1 MTEKIK
7 RYEKYSP
14 EDIKFFNQLA
24 EKYGMNQTIEY
35 LILKN
40 EDGREHYI
48 PKMYKIPSKD
58 NPKEGIEIEVFI
70 KNLLADEKL

>member
-24 EKYGMNQTIEY
+24 EKYEMKQTIEY

-48 PKMYKIPSKD
+48 PKMYKIPSKND
-58 NPKEGIEIEVFI
+58 PNGIEIEDFI
-70 KNLLADEKL
+70 KKLLAGEEI

>member
-24 EKYGMNQTIEY
+24 EKYEMKQTIEY

-48 PKMYKIPSKD
+48 PKMYKNPSKND
-58 NPKEGIEIEVFI
+58 PNGIEIEDFI
-70 KNLLADEKL
+70 KKLLAGEEI

>member
-24 EKYGMNQTIEY
+24 EKYEMKQTIEY

-40 EDGREHYI
+40 KDGREHYI
-48 PKMYKIPSKD
+48 PKMYTIPLRD
-58 NPKEGIEIEVFI
+58 NHKGIEIEDFI
-70 KNLLADEKL
+70 KKLLAGEEI